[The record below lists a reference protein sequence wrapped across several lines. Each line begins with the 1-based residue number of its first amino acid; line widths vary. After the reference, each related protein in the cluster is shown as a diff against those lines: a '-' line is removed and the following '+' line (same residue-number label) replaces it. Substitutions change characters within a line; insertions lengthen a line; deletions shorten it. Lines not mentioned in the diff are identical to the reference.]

1 MTQIWVKFNGK
12 ARGPY
17 SLDSFMRMQSSGEIT
32 DEHEVWSDDME
43 AWKKLSDIKSQ
54 KIHINFKPT
63 AKTVPGFHNL
73 DVYSPKIEASP
84 MQRNIAGPWRR
95 FFARM
100 FDVWFFTLS
109 VCMPL
114 LFFWAYYFPL
124 SYISLI
130 PKNEILLGMCI
141 LLAAFIADSIA
152 YSIFGNTPGKAL
164 LGVKVRK
171 PDGCKYLAEEYFV
184 RNLSVWWTGLAFGIP
199 LLNFAAMFVQ
209 YRKLKNKGFASY
221 DSAKESVVIVEEG
234 SSFKTAI
241 FILGVIALA
250 VINSILASI

>member
-17 SLDSFMRMQSSGEIT
+17 SLDSFMRMHKSGEIT

-43 AWKKLSDIKSQ
+43 AWKKLGDIKSQ
-54 KIHINFKPT
+54 KIHINFKPSAET
-63 AKTVPGFHNL
+63 APKFHSL
-73 DVYSPKIEASP
+73 DVYSPKIEAST
-84 MQRNIAGPWRR
+84 MRRNIAGPWRR

-141 LLAAFIADSIA
+141 LLAAFIADSIV

-184 RNLSVWWTGLAFGIP
+184 RNLYVWWSGLALGIP
-199 LLNFAAMFVQ
+199 ILNFVTMFMQ
-209 YRKLKNKGFASY
+209 YRKIKTKGFASY
-221 DSAKESVVIVEEG
+221 DLEKESEVLVERE

-241 FILGVIALA
+241 FILGAITLA
-250 VINSILASI
+250 IINTILASI